1 MFLLRLELMG
11 KAGGKGGAE
20 SFLKNANL
28 YHSIQTATSTL
39 FLFKSRQRL
48 QTFINQYNLVLQIW
62 LTSNISKLTKVLPQP
77 IGQPSHPPPRLHQ
90 QRPVEAGHYICM
102 TQSRML

>member
-1 MFLLRLELMG
+1 MGHSLNLKILCNSKSSLFIEGRPPPNPFLEKRGTRTTFHKNVALFMFLLRLELMG

-48 QTFINQYNLVLQIW
+48 QTFINQ
-62 LTSNISKLTKVLPQP
+62 
-77 IGQPSHPPPRLHQ
+77 
-90 QRPVEAGHYICM
+90 
-102 TQSRML
+102 